1 MKKNLTR
8 ILSLLLVLVL
18 MVGVL
23 PVSAL
28 ADGWDLTGELD
39 TEQLLERA
47 EPVEMQSKPAVD
59 GYDYS
64 IMFLDCG
71 RKYYSVD
78 SIKQLIDNASA
89 AGFNYIQL
97 AVGNDGL
104 RFLLDDM
111 ELTVN
116 GTTYSSKQV
125 SDAIQAGNLAYNA
138 TFEKSNPRI
147 PYNPVTNELTETEMD
162 TIIDYAKSKGMGVIP
177 CVNTPGHM
185 DAILDAAT
193 SLTGQDCAYKNSIRT
208 IDVTNTTA
216 VAFTQALLQK
226 YITYFAGKGCQLF
239 NMGADEYANDK
250 FTTGAMGF
258 GNLINSGNYKAYG
271 DYINAVA
278 KMIKDVKMTP
288 MAFND
293 GIYFWGNTSCG
304 TIDTDIIIC
313 YWSSGWG
320 TSPTD
325 YKPTSASNLETKG
338 FKLVNTHGDYY
349 WVLGK
354 TNAQC
359 SAATASKFNVN
370 IFPGSTISNPVGA
383 MFCIWADFPGAET
396 EDDVISKTADTIK
409 AFGGTLPKTEPVDPA
424 PKFEII
430 GEGGTTPT
438 LEVGKA
444 LTLCIAN
451 GASAEWSASPADIV
465 QIEVSD
471 SANANR
477 SVSGSSVKVTALKAG
492 EVTITATNPENES
505 QKATFDLTVS
515 DPAAPDTEYIT
526 LTVGQTDTRTQDVK
540 LNGTY
545 TPDPAGIASVEVT
558 AEPVAGETTYAPV
571 TSLTA
576 GTFYVSTKANDSA
589 PSVTLTL
596 EDAGNGKYYLK
607 NSRSQYIYPKATYNR
622 ISWSWSYSLGDTKE
636 AVSVAVTNGKVTISR
651 ECTGTTIFDDTV
663 TTPAYLTLNGTSFGA
678 TKRSTN
684 LYLYTQQ
691 TQPAGW
697 ESTITFKG
705 LKVGNTTVKIG
716 DITYN
721 IKVTK
726 QDLGTVTPLRVE
738 YWITNAQPKGTD
750 GKTSASIAATTGTIA
765 SEAGHDAAGLLP
777 ENTLRD
783 GRNVDYWHC
792 RLLDRTLN
800 NGSTSGTEEQTTD
813 NGDDDTDSGIAFTKI
828 RYFNGAWSVFTAN
841 NEWVTVESKHQ
852 LVAYYTEHIAVTDE
866 VDSHAADWGNLG
878 DGTLGGWLDTYN
890 YCTLSFQVVYEDG
903 SQNPNGTTADALRS
917 RSIVYGYWSDN
928 NGRGIGTV
936 LLNGNEHYEII
947 KVTAETGAA
956 EATISVNNDHAQATI
971 NTLTWDKNELSV
983 WEDANGSNEVV
994 LHNSSKKFSKEGIN
1008 ANLCWDENKEAIL
1021 LRIYVRAKVTEDSLT
1036 VRYVDTAN
1044 NEEFYHYSIAV
1055 ASGTTFDHRFALSG
1069 TQNQLIYNTV
1079 ENIKGVTQTVTAE
1092 LGNLTEIAAQYRHS
1106 KYKCT
1111 NAVLSDGNKT
1121 VTLYYSFTN
1130 AVNFV
1135 VDFGLPITITPADV
1149 SETLAQSGVIL
1160 SDITVLGANDGA
1172 VNIDEGTKAFTYT
1185 PNANFLKHDGE
1196 KLTVTYTGTFITET
1210 GEPGSKNSSVTYQV
1224 YIFPAS
1230 NVLYEENFL
1239 TPYAKDSANL
1249 PAWTS
1254 VTSSQLTGQSQS
1266 THKNDTSVR
1275 YGYDNVYGNIV
1286 GRNGAWTIQGLN
1298 AENNVSQA
1306 LYTEFYGNALDVI
1319 GSCGRNTAQVMF
1331 LIYNQTTKKAKS
1343 VLIDTRYNGTTLEQ
1357 VPYSHIELPGGDAH
1371 YNVMIRAYYAP
1382 AIAASNTNTATTF
1395 GAVSG
1400 ISDFALSGSYA
1411 DQAVWDQMA
1420 RDLASFGLTLDD
1432 VEFIRFAD
1440 TPAAQTDSL
1449 AVYADLYSVQQ
1460 PARQEGTELA
1470 IDAFRV
1476 YRSAST
1482 NDSVP
1487 ASYPR
1492 SEQNIEY
1499 WNILKLVNGQIVKA
1513 YTENGTVEDVT
1524 VEAYEAKGGPL
1535 DEIYLE
1541 NGQSVAFTVENA
1553 GATIQ
1558 VSLRAVQGATSWA
1571 DAMTGASPTP
1581 ISTNTEMYYTVHAG
1595 TNGVF
1600 TITNRGS
1607 GLLAIGNVK
1616 LPSNAKTT
1624 SASEIDEDALRASV
1638 CAALGLSAEQ
1648 PQAFQPKTFTARA
1661 TTLPMLRNKRVSVL
1675 ITISNDVSY
1684 VTVNGVKYTPS
1695 RYYAS
1700 WQKTRLIQFGETLG
1714 KYESKT
1720 YTIIA
1725 YDANGVA
1732 SAPITVNG

>member
-1 MKKNLTR
+1 M
-8 ILSLLLVLVL
+8 
-18 MVGVL
+18 
-23 PVSAL
+23 
-28 ADGWDLTGELD
+28 
-39 TEQLLERA
+39 
-47 EPVEMQSKPAVD
+47 
-59 GYDYS
+59 
-64 IMFLDCG
+64 
-71 RKYYSVD
+71 
-78 SIKQLIDNASA
+78 
-89 AGFNYIQL
+89 
-97 AVGNDGL
+97 
-104 RFLLDDM
+104 
-111 ELTVN
+111 
-116 GTTYSSKQV
+116 
-125 SDAIQAGNLAYNA
+125 
-138 TFEKSNPRI
+138 
-147 PYNPVTNELTETEMD
+147 
-162 TIIDYAKSKGMGVIP
+162 
-177 CVNTPGHM
+177 
-185 DAILDAAT
+185 
-193 SLTGQDCAYKNSIRT
+193 
-208 IDVTNTTA
+208 
-216 VAFTQALLQK
+216 
-226 YITYFAGKGCQLF
+226 
-239 NMGADEYANDK
+239 
-250 FTTGAMGF
+250 
-258 GNLINSGNYKAYG
+258 SGN
-271 DYINAVA
+271 
-278 KMIKDVKMTP
+278 
-288 MAFND
+288 
-293 GIYFWGNTSCG
+293 
-304 TIDTDIIIC
+304 
-313 YWSSGWG
+313 
-320 TSPTD
+320 
-325 YKPTSASNLETKG
+325 
-338 FKLVNTHGDYY
+338 
-349 WVLGK
+349 
-354 TNAQC
+354 
-359 SAATASKFNVN
+359 
-370 IFPGSTISNPVGA
+370 
-383 MFCIWADFPGAET
+383 
-396 EDDVISKTADTIK
+396 
-409 AFGGTLPKTEPVDPA
+409 
-424 PKFEII
+424 
-430 GEGGTTPT
+430 
-438 LEVGKA
+438 
-444 LTLCIAN
+444 
-451 GASAEWSASPADIV
+451 
-465 QIEVSD
+465 
-471 SANANR
+471 
-477 SVSGSSVKVTALKAG
+477 SVKVTALQAG
-492 EVTITATNPENES
+492 NVTITATNPDEPTQTAS
-505 QKATFDLTVS
+505 FALTVS

-526 LTVGQTDTRTQDVK
+526 LTVGQEVPRTQDGDFR
-540 LNGTY
+540 GTY
-545 TPDPAGIASVEVT
+545 TPNPAGIASVNVT

-576 GTFYVSTKANDSA
+576 GTFYVSTKANDTA
-589 PSVTLTL
+589 PTVTLTL
-596 EDAGNGKYYLK
+596 EDAGNGQYYLK
-607 NSRSQYIYPKATYNR
+607 NSSGQYIYPNA
-622 ISWSWSYSLGDTKE
+622 SWSFGWSYSRGTGKE
-636 AVSVAVTNGKVTISR
+636 AVSVVVNNGGIAFKKHHTYNGFFGNY
-651 ECTGTTIFDDTV
+651 ETD
-663 TTPAYLTLNGTSFGA
+663 AYLKLSGSTFNA
-678 TKRSTN
+678 TETSTN
-684 LYLYTQQ
+684 LYLYTKE

-697 ESTITFKG
+697 KSTITFKG
-705 LKVGNTTVKIG
+705 LAVGNTTVKIG

-721 IKVTK
+721 IKVTEEN
-726 QDLGTVTPLRVE
+726 LETVTPLSVE

-750 GKTSASIAATTGTIA
+750 GKTFASIAATTGTIA
-765 SEAGHDAAGLLP
+765 SEAGHDAADLLP
-777 ENTLRD
+777 KTTNRD
-783 GRNVDYWHC
+783 SRDVDYWHC
-792 RLLDRTLN
+792 RLLDKTLEN
-800 NGSTSGTEEQTTD
+800 DSSSGTEAQTNTD
-813 NGDDDTDSGIAFTKI
+813 GDDETDSGIAFTKI
-828 RYFNGAWSVFTAN
+828 HYFNGAWSVFTAN

-956 EATISVNNDHAQATI
+956 DATITGTNRATI
-971 NTLTWDKNELSV
+971 NTLTWDENELSV

-1036 VRYVDTAN
+1036 VRYVDNAN

-1055 ASGTTFDHRFALSG
+1055 ASNTTFDPRLALSG

-1106 KYKCT
+1106 KYECT
-1111 NAVLSDGNKT
+1111 AAELSSDKKT

-1130 AVNFV
+1130 TVNFV
-1135 VDFGLPITITPADV
+1135 VDFGLPITIAPADV
-1149 SETLAQSGVIL
+1149 SGTLVGSGVTL
-1160 SDITVLGANDGA
+1160 ESITVTGVNDGT
-1172 VNIDEGTKAFTYT
+1172 VTIDEGSKAFTYT

-1196 KLTVTYTGTFITET
+1196 KLTVTYTGSLLTED
-1210 GEPGSKNSSVTYQV
+1210 GKKNSAVSYQV

-1239 TPYAKDSANL
+1239 TPYAKDPANL

-1254 VTSSQLTGQSQS
+1254 DTSSQLTGQSQS

-1319 GSCGRNTAQVMF
+1319 GSCGENTAQVMF

-1382 AIAASNTNTATTF
+1382 EIAASNTNTATTF
-1395 GAVSG
+1395 GAVSA
-1400 ISDFALSGSYA
+1400 ISDFAASASYA
-1411 DQAVWDQMA
+1411 DQAVWNQMA

-1482 NDSVP
+1482 IHTVP
-1487 ASYPR
+1487 KNYLE

-1499 WNILKLVNGQIVKA
+1499 WNILDLVDGKIVKA
-1513 YTENGTVEDVT
+1513 YTENGTVENVT
-1524 VEAYEAKGGPL
+1524 VEAYEANGGPL

-1541 NGQSVAFTVENA
+1541 NGQSVAFKVENA

-1558 VSLRAVQGATSWA
+1558 VSLRAVQGATNWA
-1571 DAMTGASPTP
+1571 DTTTGGTPTP
-1581 ISTNTEMYYTVHAG
+1581 ISTNTEMYYT
-1595 TNGVF
+1595 
-1600 TITNRGS
+1600 ITKDSSGNFVIANRGDA
-1607 GLLAIGNVK
+1607 LLAIGNVK
-1616 LPSNAKTT
+1616 LPSNAKAT
-1624 SASEIDEDALRASV
+1624 STSEIDEDALRASV

-1648 PQAFQPKTFTARA
+1648 PQAFQPKTFSARA